1 MDPPHPPRPA
11 VTPEFVEREYDNRAL
26 VPEHPAA
33 FARWERDSA
42 FVRDT
47 LPCELD
53 LAYGPD
59 PRHRIDWF
67 PAMAARGTLVFF
79 HGGYWRSLDK
89 SMFSWLASSWVAGGV
104 NMALV
109 NYRLCPAVRI
119 DAIVDDA
126 LAAVNWLMGADS
138 ALGDGRGS
146 DRVVI
151 AGHSAGGYL
160 AAALLA
166 APPDRRH
173 FDPARVAGAVPIS
186 GIFDFEPLRHFSL
199 NADFGLEPADV
210 SRLDLH
216 DKRPT
221 LAVPLVVA
229 AGESES
235 AEFRRQSELLAQTW
249 RDRVQALLLL
259 PGLNHFTV
267 LDALAERGQPLHDH
281 ALALFGP

>member
-1 MDPPHPPRPA
+1 
-11 VTPEFVEREYDNRAL
+11 
-26 VPEHPAA
+26 
-33 FARWERDSA
+33 
-42 FVRDT
+42 T

-173 FDPARVAGAVPIS
+173 FDP
-186 GIFDFEPLRHFSL
+186 
-199 NADFGLEPADV
+199 
-210 SRLDLH
+210 
-216 DKRPT
+216 
-221 LAVPLVVA
+221 
-229 AGESES
+229 
-235 AEFRRQSELLAQTW
+235 
-249 RDRVQALLLL
+249 
-259 PGLNHFTV
+259 
-267 LDALAERGQPLHDH
+267 
-281 ALALFGP
+281 